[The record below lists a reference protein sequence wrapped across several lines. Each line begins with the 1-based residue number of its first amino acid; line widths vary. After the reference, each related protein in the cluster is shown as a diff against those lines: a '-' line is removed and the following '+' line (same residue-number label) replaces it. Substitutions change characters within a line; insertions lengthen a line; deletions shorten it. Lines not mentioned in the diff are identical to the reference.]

1 MNICKNVLK
10 IFTSAIMLSFLITCL
25 LLTAESSVNEIT
37 LLITQPS
44 LNIKQV
50 ISSGAVLGIII
61 IILAIACALIMLIIF
76 SLLDIIFNNN
86 DIIEIITGWRY
97 TLKGDTGP
105 VGMQGP
111 KGDRGESIYDIYR
124 RLEGNENK
132 TEEEFINDMAI
143 SIAEYMKEQEI
154 TKEEKTN
161 ESC

>member
-10 IFTSAIMLSFLITCL
+10 IFTSAIVLSFLITCL
-25 LLTAESSVNEIT
+25 LLTAEPSVEEIT
-37 LLITQPS
+37 LLVTQSS

-86 DIIEIITGWRY
+86 DIKEIITGWRY
-97 TLKGDTGP
+97 ALKGDTGP

-111 KGDRGESIYDIYR
+111 KGDRGDSIYDIYR

-143 SIAEYMKEQEI
+143 YIAEYMKEQEI
-154 TKEEKTN
+154 IKEGKTN